1 MKIPENSLVIGRYS
15 VLPFYHELASDLQE
29 VGSRLINS
37 PLEHSF
43 ISRFDWYHQIAGL
56 TPRTW
61 FDTTEAFLAFD
72 SLPHGMILKGRTNS
86 AKNWEWM
93 YAKTKE
99 DFWRIDK
106 FLHQHEMIANQGIVY
121 REYVPLEILEK
132 TTIPG
137 AFNFVNEWRC
147 FFYQDLLLECG
158 YYWTMAQEETIRN
171 AKRSGALTIAT
182 EAAKLLAEKTNFF
195 VVDVA
200 KTAEGRWIVIEVNDG
215 QMSGLSCCNP
225 DTLYKNLKKAVDKH
239 ANF

>member
-1 MKIPENSLVIGRYS
+1 MNPNVLFRSDRYSEEEKKICEKYFPVTTSRMKIPENSLVIGRYS

-86 AKNWEWM
+86 AKSWEWM

-106 FLHQHEMIANQGIVY
+106 FLHQHEMIANKGTV
-121 REYVPLEILEK
+121 RTV
-132 TTIPG
+132 
-137 AFNFVNEWRC
+137 
-147 FFYQDLLLECG
+147 
-158 YYWTMAQEETIRN
+158 
-171 AKRSGALTIAT
+171 ALIIG
-182 EAAKLLAEKTNFF
+182 KINLQN
-195 VVDVA
+195 
-200 KTAEGRWIVIEVNDG
+200 IVICWWQIDG
-215 QMSGLSCCNP
+215 
-225 DTLYKNLKKAVDKH
+225 
-239 ANF
+239 